1 MVRKTSYKEK
11 KELQKQQFHRIIR
24 EKGNPWYHGT
34 SLKDIK
40 GKYILDVIWEGRNQ
54 AVYF

>member
-11 KELQKQQFHRIIR
+11 KELQKQQLHRIIR

-40 GKYILDVIWEGRNQ
+40 GKYILDVIWEGHNQ
-54 AVYF
+54 AVHF